1 MNERIKELYG
11 KASEY
16 ACNQLGYPNQH
27 VGKTLADVANEK
39 FAELLI
45 IECASVA
52 YKSCDQGDI
61 AAQSILYEFN
71 IDNARQQK

>member
-1 MNERIKELYG
+1 MDERIKELY
-11 KASEY
+11 
-16 ACNQLGYPNQH
+16 NQCIVYNTHPEAIGDGPADI
-27 VGKTLADVANEK
+27 VGFNTNK
-39 FAELLI
+39 FAELI
-45 IECASVA
+45 ITECASVA